1 VEAVV
6 LAEAVEEQVQW
17 VEQVA
22 EGDVKTVLLVQ
33 GALVVAVVV
42 VVVVVVA
49 DAVAA
54 AAVVVAVVEE
64 ELVPWA
70 EPSEQSLV
78 TA

>member
-1 VEAVV
+1 M

-42 VVVVVVA
+42 VVVVVA

-64 ELVPWA
+64 ELVPWV